1 MIMSSTACSVFP
13 TSKPPRRLQYIVTF
27 ARPRQ
32 IPKFRVRNLSN
43 SKLAKLI
50 DRSGWWAHK
59 ISYPWLLPSL
69 NRSLTQMSHL
79 HWDLTPGDTNPI
91 EGSHVQ
97 DNQVNRTNLTI
108 LEAVLSYSIFD
119 FNIHT
124 ADLIQG
130 PVPTTRKLRT

>member
-1 MIMSSTACSVFP
+1 M
-13 TSKPPRRLQYIVTF
+13 
-27 ARPRQ
+27 
-32 IPKFRVRNLSN
+32 N
-43 SKLAKLI
+43 
-50 DRSGWWAHK
+50 
-59 ISYPWLLPSL
+59 
-69 NRSLTQMSHL
+69 HL

-91 EGSHVQ
+91 IDRSHVQ

-130 PVPTTRKLRT
+130 PMPTTRKLRAESRHSRLRE